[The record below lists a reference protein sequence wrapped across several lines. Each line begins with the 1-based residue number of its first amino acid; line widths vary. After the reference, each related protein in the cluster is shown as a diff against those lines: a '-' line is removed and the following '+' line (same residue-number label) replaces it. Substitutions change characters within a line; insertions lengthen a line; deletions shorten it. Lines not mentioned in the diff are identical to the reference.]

1 MWIMVGIALCAFGIT
16 LVMAKHF
23 NKEITKN
30 IEAAF
35 KKYMYYLLDIP
46 YTVFIVLISLFPLL
60 GMLGTVS
67 ALLTLDITGATEG
80 LKANFFQALDTT
92 GLGLIC
98 AIVGKLIN
106 AFFQPHI
113 EFTSLLDVIMIILFF
128 FILFSHLETE
138 DAKIA
143 MQAAQQSAVEREK
156 QAALLLEDADKLLE
170 EAMLKER
177 QASEKLNEA
186 ELAGERQGENV
197 EGITDFS
204 RGLNIRV
211 KLKMISGSSEWSLLV
226 YKGEQQTAEISKGEV
241 GSMSQAFLNALSDM
255 GCEKDDTLL
264 CMYVYDAAQAGTAS
278 ADRDAQR
285 VFDEVKEQY
294 EHFFYSELDTSLFAE
309 D

>member
-1 MWIMVGIALCAFGIT
+1 M
-16 LVMAKHF
+16 
-23 NKEITKN
+23 NKRDI
-30 IEAAF
+30 I
-35 KKYMYYLLDIP
+35 LD
-46 YTVFIVLISLFPLL
+46 
-60 GMLGTVS
+60 
-67 ALLTLDITGATEG
+67 
-80 LKANFFQALDTT
+80 
-92 GLGLIC
+92 
-98 AIVGKLIN
+98 
-106 AFFQPHI
+106 
-113 EFTSLLDVIMIILFF
+113 FTSLLDVIMIILFF

-197 EGITDFS
+197 EGITDFN